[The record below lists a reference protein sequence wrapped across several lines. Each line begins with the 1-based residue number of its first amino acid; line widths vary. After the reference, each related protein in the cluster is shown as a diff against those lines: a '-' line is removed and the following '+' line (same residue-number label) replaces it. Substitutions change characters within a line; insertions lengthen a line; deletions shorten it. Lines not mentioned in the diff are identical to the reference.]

1 MSHPLKFAPL
11 SLDVSHS
18 IIVVDYESFKIKAQI
33 RVFIIIWITFLV
45 QMDNNKFPYMFD
57 SSETNRPIGW
67 TFVRIRIDITLY
79 CAGMIQS

>member
-57 SSETNRPIGW
+57 SSE
-67 TFVRIRIDITLY
+67 
-79 CAGMIQS
+79 IQLDQLIELLFALELI